1 MSTSGPTCS
10 PPAVDWSC
18 WYWCRDY
25 DVLSAALKAA
35 LLRAYARAAEFL
47 ADRVSFRY
55 QLADG
60 LQLMAGARSFAWQL
74 LAPRVLT
81 FRPTYGSGQ
90 PLGCAGSYGVNG
102 GVPVGD
108 RYSSPVDAD
117 LVVFITARPAVAG
130 ASVSTVIMQ
139 QDHRNRPERGIEHV
153 VEYS

>member
-1 MSTSGPTCS
+1 M
-10 PPAVDWSC
+10 DWSC

-25 DVLSAALKAA
+25 DVLSADLKAA

-74 LAPRVLT
+74 LALRSCCPFDQLT
-81 FRPTYGSGQ
+81 GVAS
-90 PLGCAGSYGVNG
+90 CAGSYGVNG
-102 GVPVGD
+102 GVPVGA

-153 VEYS
+153 VEHS